1 MAQQKTLLTKDTWV
15 QIATAGQTVSFY
27 TSSRA
32 VYMARSTAI
41 PTIPRLDG
49 LLVQHGEPLIDMP
62 AGAGLWMQA
71 FYPDSYIN
79 VDAV

>member
-1 MAQQKTLLTKDTWV
+1 MAQEKKLLTKDVWV
-15 QIATAGQTVSFY
+15 QIASAGQIVSLY

-32 VYMARSTAI
+32 IYMARSTAI

-49 LLVQHGEPLIDMP
+49 LLVQQGETLIDMP
-62 AGAGLWMQA
+62 AGTGLWMNA
-71 FYPDSYIN
+71 FYDDSYIN